1 VIIGSEKCELIALSP
16 NSSRS
21 KKFHDCSL
29 QEKDTAKI
37 SKSGMATGEC
47 RRLRGARRPYQCT
60 ETILCIRGCF
70 RHDPGSFYLYVIPW
84 RRRTMTLTPDIELG
98 YDFVYRS
105 GTQEHP
111 KVKAGRDWIAKE
123 ARQSISTD

>member
-1 VIIGSEKCELIALSP
+1 
-16 NSSRS
+16 
-21 KKFHDCSL
+21 
-29 QEKDTAKI
+29 
-37 SKSGMATGEC
+37 
-47 RRLRGARRPYQCT
+47 
-60 ETILCIRGCF
+60 
-70 RHDPGSFYLYVIPW
+70 
-84 RRRTMTLTPDIELG
+84 MTLTPDIELG